1 MARMDGDGGAID
13 AEPDQW
19 RSRWGW
25 RSSWRWLPDPAAARV
40 GTSWEV
46 QGAEL
51 YQGSMTRPSAPA
63 MVGGRCKMVNNMD
76 EMASSL
82 AQRSSCPLP
91 LLSEEVRACSEV
103 EDLLLLAWSLASRRL
118 QGELV

>member
-1 MARMDGDGGAID
+1 MENVARLCSAQGGFSLCSG
-13 AEPDQW
+13 
-19 RSRWGW
+19 RSF
-25 RSSWRWLPDPAAARV
+25 
-40 GTSWEV
+40 
-46 QGAEL
+46 GAEL
-51 YQGSMTRPSAPA
+51 DQGSMTRPSALA